1 MSLRVYIWAGSEIEK
16 GCTSQQQQQCQQRIW
31 AKRNSKTIGGW
42 GGRVR
47 VCGCIVY
54 ILYFLCDTL
63 FYSFSS
69 IFFARLA
76 FWLLSFRSFIDSIVV
91 VFRPGPFFLSCHYSV
106 SLSHW
111 MLYAIVV
118 FMFYFIFHTYCDC
131 DILLEKQYMYS
142 WRILVMLSGCK
153 TFCKINRIQKVDVW
167 ALSNHFHHW
176 YYTTV
181 WAMWTLNWRMS
192 VRVYVWNDS
201 GKRLFC
207 LMTFRI
213 VHSALHCNGGG
224 SSRLKTVFEALTKFN
239 IKHHH
244 RHLFTAKTTFRNFRF
259 AFRIFICN
267 NNLHRSF
274 RFIK

>member
-31 AKRNSKTIGGW
+31 AKRNSKTIGDW

-69 IFFARLA
+69 TFFARLA

-153 TFCKINRIQKVDVW
+153 TFCKINRIQKIDVSNGLSIVEPLSSLILYHC
-167 ALSNHFHHW
+167 LSN
-176 YYTTV
+176 V
-181 WAMWTLNWRMS
+181 
-192 VRVYVWNDS
+192 
-201 GKRLFC
+201 
-207 LMTFRI
+207 
-213 VHSALHCNGGG
+213 SA
-224 SSRLKTVFEALTKFN
+224 
-239 IKHHH
+239 
-244 RHLFTAKTTFRNFRF
+244 
-259 AFRIFICN
+259 
-267 NNLHRSF
+267 
-274 RFIK
+274 